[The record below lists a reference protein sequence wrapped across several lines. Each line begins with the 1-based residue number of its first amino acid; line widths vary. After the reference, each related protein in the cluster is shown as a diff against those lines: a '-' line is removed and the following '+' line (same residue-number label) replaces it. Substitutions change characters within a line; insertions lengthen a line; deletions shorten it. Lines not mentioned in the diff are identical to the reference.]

1 MFFTSKVVYLHIKT
15 SLSVWIRKMI
25 SLNKRGGGDMKDK
38 SKEEASSANAQP
50 KNKHS
55 IGEPHRMQ
63 LIKGCSL

>member
-1 MFFTSKVVYLHIKT
+1 
-15 SLSVWIRKMI
+15 MI